1 MKIKILAYGIA
12 KEIIGNQSIEFDFP
26 HNSPVE
32 ELKKK
37 LIITYPALE
46 KLATFA
52 IAVNTE
58 YASDE
63 QILSENDEVAIIP
76 PVSGG

>member
-1 MKIKILAYGIA
+1 MKIHLLAYGIA
-12 KEIIGNQSIEFDFP
+12 KEIIGNQSITIEFP
-26 HNSPVE
+26 ENSTVE
-32 ELKKK
+32 DVKNK
-37 LIITYPALE
+37 LISSYPSFG
-46 KLATFA
+46 KLVTFA

-58 YASDE
+58 YASDK

>member
-26 HNSPVE
+26 HNFPVV

-58 YASDE
+58 YATDE

>member
-12 KEIIGNQSIEFDFP
+12 REIIGNQSIALEFTE
-26 HNSPVE
+26 NSPVL

-37 LIITYPALE
+37 LIVAYPALE

-58 YASDE
+58 YATDE
-63 QILSENDEVAIIP
+63 QILLENDEVAIIP